1 MKKLTLIEKL
11 ILVLSI
17 YVIGELYIST
27 IYQFS
32 SSTRILLDRIDFVI
46 CLIFLTD
53 FFYFLYKSENKSK
66 FLKVHWIDFVASIPY
81 VGVLRIG
88 RFVRIIR
95 IFRLIRSGRI
105 FYTYFTRNKTLS
117 ILQIAITLSLFLIV
131 ISSISVFI
139 IENPVNPLFASLFD
153 SFWWSVITLT
163 TVGYGDIVPITPEG
177 KFFSVLLIGMGIGLI
192 GTFTGYIT
200 DYFIEDE
207 EINERLIRIE
217 DKMNKLD
224 KKIDK
229 LIKDR

>member
-1 MKKLTLIEKL
+1 MKKLTLYEKL
-11 ILVLSI
+11 IFILSI

-27 IYQFS
+27 IYRFS

-46 CLIFLTD
+46 CLIFITD

-95 IFRLIRSGRI
+95 VFRLVRSGHI
-105 FYTYFTRNKTLS
+105 FYKYFIRNKTLS
-117 ILQIAITLSLFLIV
+117 ILQIAITLSLFTIV

-139 IENPVNPLFASLFD
+139 IENPVNPLFASLTD

-177 KFFSVLLIGMGIGLI
+177 KVFSILLIGMGIGLI

-200 DYFIEDE
+200 DYFIQDE

-217 DKMNKLD
+217 DKLD
-224 KKIDK
+224 RF
-229 LIKDR
+229 IKENG